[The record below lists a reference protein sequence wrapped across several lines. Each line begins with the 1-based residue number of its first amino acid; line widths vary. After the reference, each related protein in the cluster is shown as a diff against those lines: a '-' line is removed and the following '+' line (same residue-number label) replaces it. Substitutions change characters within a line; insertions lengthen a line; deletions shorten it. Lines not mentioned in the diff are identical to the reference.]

1 MYFNKFIAMESESWD
16 DWNKQK
22 DFVDVCVTY
31 LDERLNY
38 DGSMKRSLPKV
49 VTPHVPAVGD
59 PLAF

>member
-1 MYFNKFIAMESESWD
+1 MESESWD